1 MKSHESFSDKST
13 GDLGAERER
22 QSFENNPWDDVA
34 ALSGEYDPD
43 AARAA
48 VESERANIEQSEA
61 SSDAN
66 SDANSSSEAGL
77 KYHIKLPS
85 RSEAPISA
93 QGTSK
98 SSENSPDSKPTR
110 PPLSEKQRQA
120 ISSQA
125 RASTI
130 KNQLDLVKFQSDA
143 LKAQLTEFRQN
154 NGFLKRRFGKTAD
167 EFRTIR
173 HNLKLLQEQR
183 KELESELT
191 GADDGQGELANF
203 A

>member
-13 GDLGAERER
+13 GDLGAEREW

-48 VESERANIEQSEA
+48 VESERANIEQSGA
-61 SSDAN
+61 S
-66 SDANSSSEAGL
+66 SDANSSSEAGP

-98 SSENSPDSKPTR
+98 SSESSPDSKPTR
-110 PPLSEKQRQA
+110 QPLSEKQRQA

-125 RASTI
+125 RASAI

>member
-1 MKSHESFSDKST
+1 MKNHESFSDKST
-13 GDLGAERER
+13 GDLGAEQER
-22 QSFENNPWDDVA
+22 QSFESNQWDGVA
-34 ALSGEYDPD
+34 ALSEEYDPD

-48 VESERANIEQSEA
+48 IESERANIEQSEA
-61 SSDAN
+61 SS
-66 SDANSSSEAGL
+66 EAGP

-85 RSEAPISA
+85 RSEAPIST

-98 SSENSPDSKPTR
+98 SSESLPDSKPTR
-110 PPLSEKQRQA
+110 QPLSEKQRQA

-154 NGFLKRRFGKTAD
+154 NGFLKRRFGKSAD

-183 KELESELT
+183 KELEAELT